1 MDAGASGVAITDDP
15 VRSRPG
21 RVVVPA
27 LSVSE
32 LCVHFD
38 SRKVLG
44 PVSMDIARNQVTALI
59 GPSGCGKTTL
69 LRAFNRMHDTTPGCR
84 VTGDVL
90 LDGQSLYGA
99 RADGPSVRRKIGMV
113 FQKPNP
119 FPKSVFE
126 NVAYGLRLLSSRGM
140 KTVSEKVEQAL
151 QRAALWNEVKDRL
164 HHSAL
169 SLSGGQQQRLCV
181 ARALVVEPQILL
193 MDEPASALDPLSTN
207 HIEELIGQLVNT
219 CTIAIVTHNLQQ
231 AARIADYAAF
241 MYLGQLVEFGER
253 DQIFKAPRNQKTAEY
268 VRGAFG

>member
-1 MDAGASGVAITDDP
+1 MKNISSVAIAEGP
-15 VRSRPG
+15 VLPQSG
-21 RVVVPA
+21 RIVDSA
-27 LSVSE
+27 LSVSQ
-32 LCVHFD
+32 LCVHFGP
-38 SRKVLG
+38 RQVLG
-44 PVSMDIARNQVTALI
+44 PVSMDFPRNRVTALI

-69 LRAFNRMHDTTPGCR
+69 LRALNRLHDTTPGCV

-90 LDGQSLYGA
+90 LDGQSLYRG
-99 RADGPSVRRKIGMV
+99 RVDGPSVRRRIGMV

-126 NVAYGLRLLSSRGM
+126 NVAYGLRLLSNWGKR
-140 KTVSEKVEQAL
+140 TVSDKVEQAL
-151 QRAALWNEVKDRL
+151 HRAALWNEVKDRL

-169 SLSGGQQQRLCV
+169 SLSGGQQQRLCL
-181 ARALVVEPQILL
+181 ARALVVEPQVLL
-193 MDEPASALDPLSTN
+193 MDEPASALDPLSTT
-207 HIEELIGQLVNT
+207 HIEELIGQLVNS

-231 AARIADYAAF
+231 AARIADHVAF